1 MALTAPDFQEPVNGD
16 SRLVELLA
24 GDRRSEFLHTL
35 GFEWSRLPLFA
46 GEWASSELTSREWFS
61 HGDPPQVMLGVGR
74 DDVLIAPAG
83 PDASRFDPQHD
94 LGVCLGK
101 GGGGWDLAEVAA
113 VVRSA
118 AERERADRTWCR
130 LCGTFK
136 HPRPN
141 GDDVCVN
148 CALFL
153 EGIIV

>member
-1 MALTAPDFQEPVNGD
+1 MAVPAPNFQEPVDGN

-24 GDRRSEFLHTL
+24 GDRPSDFLHTL
-35 GFEWSRLPLFA
+35 GFGWSRLPLFA
-46 GEWASSELTSREWFS
+46 AEWASGELTSREWFS

-94 LGVCLGK
+94 PGICLAK
-101 GGGGWDLAEVAA
+101 GAGGWELAEAAA

-118 AERERADRTWCR
+118 AERERADRRWCR

-136 HPRPN
+136 HTYQDGR
-141 GDDVCVN
+141 DVCVD
-148 CALFL
+148 CALL
-153 EGIIV
+153 LDGTIV